1 MNTIRNVIYHGMMN
15 YEIVF
20 YTQEGQPYVGAR
32 HMYGTIENPHG
43 MYSVPVTK
51 DYGNALFLALKATRT
66 VSKKGYVYYDYE
78 KALEVMKLGKS
89 VQKGEHE
96 REETD

>member
-1 MNTIRNVIYHGMMN
+1 MKTIRNVIYHGMMN

-32 HMYGTIENPHG
+32 HMHGTIENPHG

-51 DYGNALFLALKATRT
+51 DYGNALFLALKATKT

-78 KALEVMKLGKS
+78 KALERINNEKRFK
-89 VQKGEHE
+89 
-96 REETD
+96 D

>member
-1 MNTIRNVIYHGMMN
+1 MKTISSVIYHGMMN

-51 DYGNALFLALKATRT
+51 DYGNALFLALKSTKT

-89 VQKGEHE
+89 LQMDEHE
-96 REETD
+96 REDTD

>member
-1 MNTIRNVIYHGMMN
+1 MKTIRNVIYHGMMN

-20 YTQEGQPYVGAR
+20 YTQDGQPYVGAR

-78 KALEVMKLGKS
+78 KALEVMKLGKP
-89 VQKGEHE
+89 VQKDEHE

>member
-1 MNTIRNVIYHGMMN
+1 MKTIRNVIYHGMMN

-32 HMYGTIENPHG
+32 HMHGTIENPNS

-51 DYGNALFLALKATRT
+51 DYGNALFLALKSTKT

-78 KALEVMKLGKS
+78 KALERINNEKRFK
-89 VQKGEHE
+89 
-96 REETD
+96 D